1 MDIIFI
7 NPPLTLKERFGKF
20 APAGNVMPPL
30 GLCYLAG
37 ACRGKGLKTEIID
50 APAEGL
56 DVLQVRNRVLSKR
69 PLFVGITATT
79 LSVFNASKVAD
90 AIKES
95 NPRIATVIGG
105 PHLSSV
111 PERTLS
117 RFANF
122 DYGVIGEGEET
133 VIELIEAVKKKE
145 DISYVRGLIYRNN
158 GMLGKTDK
166 RDNIAELD
174 DLPMPA
180 WDLLPNYPHPY
191 KPLEV
196 AMSNRLQ
203 GSIITSRGCYYD
215 CSYCPKS
222 VFGRGVRAHK
232 ISRVMEMIREQ
243 YHKYRVRD
251 LEIYD
256 DVLILTRERIKE
268 LCHLLIAERLDLV
281 WSCNSTI
288 SAVDKDT
295 LKLMKD
301 AGCWKIAFGIESG
314 DQGIL
319 KLMNKHLSLD
329 NAKEV
334 LLHSKKAGIVNR
346 GYFIIGFPTETKE
359 SIRKTINF
367 AKKASLDMVQFNS
380 FTPLPGAAIYENIS
394 QYGEFDD
401 SWDKMNFVN
410 SVFIPNGFDKNT
422 LDKIIQEAYRE
433 FYLRPKTFLSFLK
446 RVRNVGT
453 FFGLV
458 KNFFIFLKI
467 VYVKRKSEAKDA

>member
-37 ACRGKGLKTEIID
+37 MCRGKGLKTEIID
-50 APAEGL
+50 APAEAL
-56 DVLQVRNRVLSKR
+56 DVSQVRDRVLSKK

-95 NPRIATVIGG
+95 DPRIKTVIGG

-117 RFANF
+117 RFTNF
-122 DYGVIGEGEET
+122 DYGVIGEGEQT
-133 VIELIEAVKKKE
+133 VIELVDVVKKRE
-145 DISYVRGLIYRNN
+145 DISRVKGLIYRNN
-158 GMLGKTDK
+158 STLEKTDR

-174 DLPMPA
+174 DMPMPA

-232 ISRVMEMIREQ
+232 IGRVMEMIREQ
-243 YHKYRVRD
+243 YYKYHVRD

-256 DVLILTRERIKE
+256 DVLILTRERIKQ
-268 LCHLLIAERLDLV
+268 LCRLLIAERLDLV

-288 SAVDKDT
+288 SAVDKET
-295 LKLMKD
+295 LKLMKK

-314 DQGIL
+314 DQDIL
-319 KLMNKHLSLD
+319 KLMNKHLNLD
-329 NAKEV
+329 NAKDV

-359 SIRKTINF
+359 SIRKTIDF

-380 FTPLPGAAIYENIS
+380 FTPLPGAAIYENIN

-410 SVFIPNGFDKNT
+410 SVFIPKGFDKKT
-422 LDKIIQEAYRE
+422 LDKLIQGAYKE
-433 FYLRPKTFLSFLK
+433 FYLRPKIFFSFFRRIKGFDSFCSLAKNFLTFLTIFYFK
-446 RVRNVGT
+446 G
-453 FFGLV
+453 
-458 KNFFIFLKI
+458 KNE
-467 VYVKRKSEAKDA
+467 SND